1 MTTQTR
7 QTVQATGSS
16 SVAAPMSPDRQ
27 SPQAVSRPETG
38 RPPPSE
44 RRGFTRRSPSG
55 DVVLAYLGTHAAAL
69 RALDPDVRRDA
80 PDSVH
85 QMRVAAR
92 RLRSTLRAYRTIVSS
107 PATRHM
113 RDELKW
119 LSGVLGEARDNEV
132 LSDYLQA
139 RLADLPPELVLGP
152 ARARVRAHFAPRDA
166 SARNAVVDALNS
178 ARYFTMLA
186 ELDRLLASPPLTAA
200 AAEPATDVL
209 PRAVGRAYLRTRRAA
224 RDARQAAPGPARDA
238 ALHETRKAAKRARYA
253 AEAAEPALGKKAR
266 RFAKRM
272 KAVQS
277 ALGEQHD
284 AVTARGVA
292 RDIGVRAHLAGEN
305 AFTFGL
311 LQERA
316 DRDAADRQD
325 QAMLA
330 WKTAA
335 RRKYHAWLGP
345 AR

>member
-1 MTTQTR
+1 M
-7 QTVQATGSS
+7 
-16 SVAAPMSPDRQ
+16 
-27 SPQAVSRPETG
+27 
-38 RPPPSE
+38 
-44 RRGFTRRSPSG
+44 
-55 DVVLAYLGTHAAAL
+55 VLAYLETHAATL
-69 RALDPDVRRDA
+69 KALDPAVRRDV

-85 QMRVAAR
+85 QMRVTAR
-92 RLRSTLRAYRTIVSS
+92 RLRSALQAYPAIVSG
-107 PATRHM
+107 PATQHV

-119 LSGVLGEARDNEV
+119 LGAMLGEFRDNEV

-152 ARARVRAHFAPRDA
+152 AQARVRARFAPREA
-166 SARNAVVDALNS
+166 SARSALVDALNS

-186 ELDRLLASPPLTAA
+186 ELDQLLSDPPLATASA
-200 AAEPATDVL
+200 GPAREVL
-209 PRAVGRAYLRTRRAA
+209 PQAVAGAYRRTRREVRRARRAA
-224 RDARQAAPGPARDA
+224 TGPSRDA
-238 ALHETRKAAKRARYA
+238 ALHEVRKAAKRARYA
-253 AEAAEPALGKKAR
+253 AEAAEPALGKEAR

-335 RRKYHAWLGP
+335 RPKYRAWLRP

>member
-1 MTTQTR
+1 MPTDRR
-7 QTVQATGSS
+7 QPSH
-16 SVAAPMSPDRQ
+16 
-27 SPQAVSRPETG
+27 AVSGPETG
-38 RPPPSE
+38 RPPASE
-44 RRGFTRRSPSG
+44 RDGFTRLSPSA
-55 DVVLAYLGTHAAAL
+55 DVVLAYLGTHAARL
-69 RALDPDVRRDA
+69 KALDPAVRRDA

-92 RLRSTLRAYRTIVSS
+92 RLRSTLQAYPAIVSR

-119 LSGVLGEARDNEV
+119 LGGMLGEARDNEV
-132 LSDYLQA
+132 LGDYLQT

-152 ARARVRAHFAPRDA
+152 ARARVRAHFAPREA
-166 SARNAVVDALNS
+166 SARNALVDALNS

-186 ELDRLLASPPLTAA
+186 ELDRLLADPPLAAA
-200 AAEPATDVL
+200 AAESAGDVL
-209 PRAVGRAYLRTRRAA
+209 PQAVTRAYQRTRREVRRA
-224 RDARQAAPGPARDA
+224 RRAAPGPARDT

-253 AEAAEPALGKKAR
+253 AEAAEPALGKEAR

-292 RDIGVRAHLAGEN
+292 REIGVRAHLAGEN

-316 DRDAADRQD
+316 DREAAGQRDR
-325 QAMLA
+325 AMRA
-330 WKTAA
+330 WKTPNVASTADGSTGSA
-335 RRKYHAWLGP
+335 RDDDRP
-345 AR
+345 APSGAGRGSGG

>member
-1 MTTQTR
+1 
-7 QTVQATGSS
+7 
-16 SVAAPMSPDRQ
+16 
-27 SPQAVSRPETG
+27 
-38 RPPPSE
+38 
-44 RRGFTRRSPSG
+44 
-55 DVVLAYLGTHAAAL
+55 VVLAYLETHAL
-69 RALDPDVRRDA
+69 TLKALDPAVRRDV

-85 QMRVAAR
+85 QMRVTAR
-92 RLRSTLRAYRTIVSS
+92 RLRSALQAYPAIVSG
-107 PATRHM
+107 PATQHV

-119 LSGVLGEARDNEV
+119 LGAMLGEFRDNEV

-152 ARARVRAHFAPRDA
+152 AQARVRAHFAPREA
-166 SARNAVVDALNS
+166 SARSALVDALNS

-186 ELDRLLASPPLTAA
+186 ELDRLLARPPLTAA

-209 PRAVGRAYLRTRRAA
+209 PRAVGRAYR
-224 RDARQAAPGPARDA
+224 PARDA
-238 ALHETRKAAKRARYA
+238 ALHEVRKAAKRARYA
-253 AEAAEPALGKKAR
+253 AEAAEPALGEEAR

-292 RDIGVRAHLAGEN
+292 REIGIRAHLAGEN

-316 DRDAADRQD
+316 DRDAVAQQDR
-325 QAMLA
+325 AMRA
-330 WKTAA
+330 WKSVA
-335 RRKYHAWLGP
+335 RRKYRGWLD
-345 AR
+345 R